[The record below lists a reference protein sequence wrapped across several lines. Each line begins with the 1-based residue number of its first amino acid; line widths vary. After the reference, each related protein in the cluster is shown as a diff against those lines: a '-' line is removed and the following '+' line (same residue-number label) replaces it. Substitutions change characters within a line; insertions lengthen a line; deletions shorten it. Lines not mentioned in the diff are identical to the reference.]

1 MEAGPHEPELRV
13 WPVKSLRRR
22 GYHRAVNWTVDVPID
37 QLPELPALPEDL
49 RHRLDAALSKP
60 ALQQPSWDA
69 DQAKA
74 MRTVLESVPPITV
87 PTEIEN
93 LKVQLA
99 AVARGEAFLLQ
110 GGDCAETFV
119 DNTEPHIRANI
130 RTLLQMAVVLT
141 YGASMPVVKVARIA
155 GQYAKP
161 RSSDTDALGGL
172 KSYRGDMVN
181 GFAPRCR
188 RARSRPVAPGTGV
201 RECQCR
207 DEPGAGADHLRYGI
221 AAEGARLEPRIR
233 PHLAGGGA
241 RYEAL
246 AGEIDRGLRFMSAC
260 GVDDRN
266 LQTAEIFASHEA
278 LVLDYERALLRLS
291 TEFEE
296 PRLYDLSAHYVWIGE
311 RTRQLDGAHIAFV
324 ETIAN
329 PIGIKIGPT
338 TSPELA
344 VEYVEKL
351 DPHNQAGRLT
361 LVSRMGNQKV
371 RDALPPIIEKV
382 QASGHQVI
390 WQCDPMHGNTHE
402 SSTGYKTRHFDRIV
416 DEVQGFF
423 EVHHALGTHPG
434 GIHVEITGENVT
446 ECLGGAQDISD
457 DDLAGRYETA
467 CDPRLNTQQSLE
479 LAFLVAEMLRGLAPA
494 SSATRAGCC
503 RASTRRRRPSR
514 SA

>member
-1 MEAGPHEPELRV
+1 M
-13 WPVKSLRRR
+13 
-22 GYHRAVNWTVDVPID
+22 NWTVDVPID
-37 QLPELPALPEDL
+37 QLPALPPLPEEL
-49 RHRLDAALSKP
+49 RHRLDAALAKP
-60 ALQQPSWDA
+60 ALQQPSWDL
-69 DQAKA
+69 DQASA
-74 MRTVLESVPPITV
+74 MRTVLESVPPVTV
-87 PTEIEN
+87 PAEIER
-93 LKVQLA
+93 LKAHLA
-99 AVARGEAFLLQ
+99 DVARGKAFLLQ

-161 RSSDTDALGGL
+161 RSADIDALGL
-172 KSYRGDMVN
+172 KSYRGDMIN
-181 GFAPRCR
+181 GFAPDAAVRQHDPSR
-188 RARSRPVAPGTGV
+188 LVRAYANASAAMNLV
-201 RECQCR
+201 RALTSS
-207 DEPGAGADHLRYGI
+207 G
-221 AAEGARLEPRIR
+221 
-233 PHLAGGGA
+233 LASLHAVHDWNREFVRTSPAGA

-246 AGEIDRGLRFMSAC
+246 AGEIDRALTFMTAC

-266 LQTAEIFASHEA
+266 LQTAEIYASHEA
-278 LVLDYERALLRLS
+278 LVLDYERAMLRLDTGDPEAEDHS
-291 TEFEE
+291 
-296 PRLYDLSAHYVWIGE
+296 PKLYDLSAHYVWIGE
-311 RTRQLDGAHIAFV
+311 RTRQLDGAHVAFAEV
-324 ETIAN
+324 IAN
-329 PIGIKIGPT
+329 PIGIKIGPS

-344 VEYVEKL
+344 VEYVERL
-351 DPHNQAGRLT
+351 DPNNEPGRLT

-371 RDALPPIIEKV
+371 RDVLPPIIEKV

-423 EVHHALGTHPG
+423 EVHHSLGTHPG

-457 DDLAGRYETA
+457 TDLAGRYETA

-479 LAFLVAEMLRGLAPA
+479 LAFLVAEMLRD
-494 SSATRAGCC
+494 
-503 RASTRRRRPSR
+503 
-514 SA
+514 